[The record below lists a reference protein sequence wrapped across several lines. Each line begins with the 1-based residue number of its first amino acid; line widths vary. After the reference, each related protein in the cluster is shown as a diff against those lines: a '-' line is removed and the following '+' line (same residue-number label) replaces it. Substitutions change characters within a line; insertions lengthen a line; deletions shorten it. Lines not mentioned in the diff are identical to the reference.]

1 MVRHH
6 RLDKQIRLARPHSIV
21 AQERSTLDEAFPG
34 DVIGLISRDVFR
46 IGDTLSMEGG
56 FEHKALP
63 QFQPELF
70 ARIEPTATS
79 LRKRFDK
86 GMKNLITEG
95 AVQQVWP
102 DIGPRDPMIGAV
114 GKLQFEALQYR
125 LDDEYGVETRLT
137 PMPYECSAW
146 IGANE
151 DTFKTPTNSL
161 LARDDRGRRVILF
174 KSHLD
179 KRLAVQLNPDHEL
192 LNFA

>member
-1 MVRHH
+1 MGKGVY
-6 RLDKQIRLARPHSIV
+6 
-21 AQERSTLDEAFPG
+21 
-34 DVIGLISRDVFR
+34 R
-46 IGDTLSMEGG
+46 IGDTLSLEGD
-56 FEHKALP
+56 FEHEPLP
-63 QFQPELF
+63 LFQPEIF
-70 ARIEPTATS
+70 ARIAPMNTS
-79 LRKRFDK
+79 DRKRFDK

-102 DIGPRDPMIGAV
+102 DVGPNDPMIGAV

-151 DTFKTPTNSL
+151 DTFKAPTNSL

-179 KRLAVQLNPDHEL
+179 KRLAVQLNPEHEL